1 MNPVKEIND
10 MLDNCLEADI
20 SDIHIETF
28 KDYFQVRYR
37 EDGLLSV
44 WRKYP
49 VTEREQFFTRLKIM
63 AGLDT
68 NKYGLQDGRFTYK
81 ERDVRLSV
89 MPVCHGEK
97 IVLRILGQALQL
109 DINSLG
115 LPEIVRPSLQNNIAR
130 TAGLILVTGPTGSGK
145 TTTLY
150 SLLKLLNNAQKNI
163 ITIEDPIEYQLEG
176 VNQVQINHARDL
188 GFAGVLRAVLRQDP
202 DIIFIGEIRD
212 EDTAQI
218 AVRAALTG
226 HLVFATLHTRDTR
239 ETFTRLLDLGIE
251 KYLLDAVLI
260 CILSQRLYRK
270 ICPADPSGF
279 KGRSGLF
286 EYRSFTDG
294 VEYYFAEAKDE
305 VLKKGLST
313 AKEVNFQ

>member
-10 MLDNCLEADI
+10 MLDNCLTADI
-20 SDIHIETF
+20 SDIHVETF
-28 KDYFQVRYR
+28 KEIFRVRFR
-37 EDGLLSV
+37 EDGLLSA
-44 WRKYP
+44 WREYP
-49 VTEREQFFTRLKIM
+49 AVEREQFFTRLKIM

-81 ERDVRLSV
+81 ERDVRVSV
-89 MPVCHGEK
+89 LPVFYGEK
-97 IVLRILGQALQL
+97 IVLRVLGQTLRL
-109 DINSLG
+109 DIDSLG
-115 LPEIVRPSLQNNIAR
+115 LPEPVRPSLQKNIAR
-130 TAGLILVTGPTGSGK
+130 AAGLILVTGPTGSGK

-150 SLLKLLNNAQKNI
+150 SLLKLLDCARKNI
-163 ITIEDPIEYQLEG
+163 ITIEDPIEYQLAG
-176 VNQVQINHARDL
+176 INQVQINLARDL
-188 GFAGVLRAVLRQDP
+188 GFAAVLRAVLRQDP

-239 ETFTRLLDLGIE
+239 ETFARLLDLGVA
-251 KYLLDAVLI
+251 KYLLDAVLV
-260 CILSQRLYRK
+260 CVLSQRLYRK
-270 ICPADPSGF
+270 ICPTAPGGF

-286 EYRSFTDG
+286 EYRSFPDK
-294 VEYYFAEAKDE
+294 VEYSFAEARAD

-313 AKEVNFQ
+313 PPEVSF